1 MSSLLS
7 FLVVFSLLVLVS
19 MLSHVHG
26 KLINDVNQL
35 GTNGCDLF
43 EGRWVYDDSY
53 PLYNSS
59 VCPFIEKQFDCLKNG
74 RPDKDYLKYRWQPNE
89 CNLPRFNAIEF
100 QQKFKGKQMMFVG
113 DSISLNQWQSL
124 TCMLH
129 AADPQA
135 KYISKRIGGTSIFTF
150 PKYNTSYLLFRNAFL
165 VDITTE
171 NNGTRVLK
179 LDSLSSAAQWKDM
192 DVLIFDSWHWWLHT
206 GRKQPWDLV
215 QDGNSTYKDGPR
227 LTLYEKALDTWAKWV
242 DSEVDTTKTKVF
254 FQGVSPDHDNPT
266 SSGSKTCEGVTQ
278 PLKSTEEVHQEEL
291 ILEKVLRGMNK
302 SVYLLNITKLS
313 QYRADGHP
321 SVYGHG
327 GHRDLD
333 CTHWCLAG
341 VVDAWNLFLN
351 ALLGL

>member
-1 MSSLLS
+1 MDPP
-7 FLVVFSLLVLVS
+7 VATPLVS
-19 MLSHVHG
+19 VLICSLSAQATNIFID
-26 KLINDVNQL
+26 KLP
-35 GTNGCDLF
+35 
-43 EGRWVYDDSY
+43 W
-53 PLYNSS
+53 
-59 VCPFIEKQFDCLKNG
+59 
-74 RPDKDYLKYRWQPNE
+74 
-89 CNLPRFNAIEF
+89 FNAIEF

-124 TCMLH
+124 TCMLY
-129 AADPQA
+129 AAEPQA
-135 KYISKRIGGTSIFTF
+135 KYVSKRIGGTSIFTF
-150 PKYNTSYLLFRNAFL
+150 PKYNTSYVLFRNAFL

-171 NNGTRVLK
+171 NNGTRVLN

-206 GRKQPWDLV
+206 GRKQPWDFV
-215 QDGNSTYKDGPR
+215 QDGNSTYKDGNR
-227 LTLYEKALDTWAKWV
+227 LTLYEKALNTWAKWV

-254 FQGVSPDHDNPT
+254 FQGVSPDHDNPA

-291 ILEKVLRGMNK
+291 VLEKVLRGMNK
-302 SVYLLNITKLS
+302 SVNLLNITKLS

-341 VVDAWNLFLN
+341 VVDTWNLFLN
-351 ALLGL
+351 NALLGL